1 MPGCLGCPT
10 STSTTVSGIWTD
22 FRNHYGP
29 TIGGM
34 STTYRDEL
42 YAEDLAFYV
51 EWANANGIA
60 DPLNDSN
67 YAVFRK
73 WFSWKLT
80 VGSNDQGRLSI
91 RKRDHVGLSCA
102 PCPYDTNCSDIRATH
117 MVGSVPATRD
127 DHGIYYMKITS
138 RGNRWG
144 FECTYSGCSYLLD
157 TGYKYFY
164 V

>member
-1 MPGCLGCPT
+1 MPGCLGCPN

-42 YAEDLAFYV
+42 YAADLAFYV
-51 EWANANGIA
+51 EWANANGIV

-67 YAVFRK
+67 YAIFRK
-73 WFSWKLT
+73 WFSWKLMY
-80 VGSNDQGRLSI
+80 GSDSGGNLPSRLRTHI
-91 RKRDHVGLSCA
+91 GLSCA
-102 PCPYDTNCSDIRATH
+102 PCPYDENCDDIRAEH
-117 MVGSVPATRD
+117 MVGSVPSNQN
-127 DHGIYYMKITS
+127 DHSIYYMKIEG
-138 RGNRWG
+138 RGSVWG
-144 FECTYSGCSYLLD
+144 FVCTFSGCPYLAD
-157 TGYKYFY
+157 TGNNYFY